1 MYQPTHFAGA
11 SAAKRGVGSWST
23 ALKKELAAIF
33 DSFSGHLT
41 SLKSAF
47 VDLFFHRRQICA
59 GMNQFE

>member
-11 SAAKRGVGSWST
+11 SAAKKIGGVGSWST
-23 ALKKELAAIF
+23 ALKKELAAMF

-47 VDLFFHRRQICA
+47 IDLIFHRCQICA
-59 GMNQFE
+59 G